1 MNTDPAT
8 NVVVFLLRRGD
19 GQPVVADG
27 PTLADDCVRRAWAT
41 VSQQHRAASDEV
53 AAVHSE
59 WQPAPADLVF
69 IQQTFPAARLTYN
82 FARPGPHGWEAAFA
96 EAHRVMAQAQGERQR
111 DQMSDQ
117 AAESM
122 RHVADHGELL
132 PVLVSASSPRRHLL
146 EYLPHQELVPGR
158 LFVTLATVAPTPRGT
173 IGMNHLTHAELG
185 QRSFADLMA
194 AAAATLTTGLRIDG
208 HADEAHPER
217 GSLLA
222 VRRDG
227 PFAASALALPGFA
240 ERMAGLVGDADLV
253 VGLPEPDL
261 LLVAGAR
268 SGWVEDVHR
277 AVVTS
282 PCPTSELVPTVL
294 ALQPSGVRV
303 LAERPEPGA

>member
-1 MNTDPAT
+1 MNTDPST
-8 NVVVFLLRRGD
+8 NVVVFLLRRGE

-41 VSQQHRAASDEV
+41 VSHQHRATPVEV
-53 AAVHSE
+53 TAVHSE
-59 WQPAPADLVF
+59 WQPAPADLAF
-69 IQQTFPAARLTYN
+69 IEHTFPDARFTYN
-82 FARPGPHGWEAAFA
+82 FTRPGPHGWEAAFD
-96 EAHRVMAQAQGERQR
+96 EAHRIMARAQWERQR
-111 DQMSDQ
+111 DQ
-117 AAESM
+117 AGEGM
-122 RHVADHGELL
+122 RQVADRGEML
-132 PVLVSASSPRRHLL
+132 PVLVSATSPKRQLL
-146 EYLPHQELVPGR
+146 EYLPHQPLVPGR

-185 QRSFADLMA
+185 QRSFADLLSTA
-194 AAAATLTTGLRIDG
+194 SATLTAGLRIDG
-208 HADEAHPER
+208 HADETRPER

-240 ERMAGLVGDADLV
+240 ERMAGLLGHAELV

-277 AVVTS
+277 AVLTS

-294 ALQPSGVRV
+294 AVQPSGVHV
-303 LAERPEPGA
+303 LAERPEPVA